1 MWSGVK
7 WSRRIRYNAA
17 VIFDPGNTMIL
28 GFSYFTWFHTLLS
41 VVALISGAVVTTD
54 MLRSRDSG
62 GWTGLFLITAVA
74 TSVTAFGFPFT
85 KFLPSHG
92 VGVVSLV
99 VLAAT
104 LLARYV
110 FGLAGAWRWIYA
122 VGLLIAFYLNVFVLV
137 AQLFM
142 KVPALKAPA
151 PTGGEPPFAITEL
164 VVMVIFAVL
173 AFLAARRFSAAR
185 T

>member
-1 MWSGVK
+1 
-7 WSRRIRYNAA
+7 
-17 VIFDPGNTMIL
+17 MIL

-41 VVALISGAVVTTD
+41 IVAIISGAVVMAD

-74 TSVTAFGFPFT
+74 TSVTGFGFPFT

-104 LLARYV
+104 LLARYA

-122 VGLLIAFYLNVFVLV
+122 VGLMIAFYLNVFVLV
-137 AQLFM
+137 AQLFI
-142 KVPALKAPA
+142 KVPALKQLA
-151 PTGGEPPFAITEL
+151 PTGSEPPFAIAQL
-164 VVMVIFAVL
+164 VVLVVFVVLSFVAV
-173 AFLAARRFSAAR
+173 RRFSAMRLVLAHR
-185 T
+185 